1 VPDARRKRP
10 EWWPV
15 ARFEFLRVVRRGDF
29 LVSLVL
35 MPVLSVGLSF
45 GAGWIAN
52 RSANEPVKLAF
63 SSAAPGIDVR
73 LPALD
78 TLATVKWSVVS
89 GANAEPEALKTAIEA
104 KTYDGAVLV
113 PAGFAAGDSVRVLA
127 KRSRPGWVRKVREP
141 LTELARLE
149 RARAAGVDAAGLTA
163 IDEGIR
169 IAETLTR
176 PEAKTSKGDM
186 ITAMA
191 LVFLLLITIYA
202 TAAYLAVGITGE
214 KQARV
219 TEVIV
224 SAIKP
229 QAWMDGKL
237 VAFVLIGML
246 MATVWGGSA
255 LLFAVFSSWQLPPA
269 VSPASIAAYLLFLVA
284 GFAFYVSMF
293 ATILATIK
301 DMQSTSRVQAY
312 FYFIPVIPFIFIE
325 TILDKPESTLAV
337 ILSWIPF
344 FAPMLMPARI
354 ALKAA
359 PAWEWIGALL
369 VLIAATHFMR
379 LLAGTA
385 IRVGM
390 LMYGK
395 EVNLPELLRWAKD

>member
-1 VPDARRKRP
+1 MSDARVNRP

-35 MPVLSVGLSF
+35 MPLLSVGLSF
-45 GAGWIAN
+45 GAGWIAQ

-63 SSAAPGIDVR
+63 ASGAPGIDVK

-78 TLATVKWSVVS
+78 TLKTVNWTVVG
-89 GANAEPEALKTAIEA
+89 GAEADPEALKAAIEE

-113 PAGFAAGDSVRVLA
+113 PAGFASGDSIRVLT

-149 RARAAGVDAAGLTA
+149 RARAAGVDAAELTA
-163 IDEGIR
+163 IDARIA

-186 ITAMA
+186 IAAFA
-191 LVFLLLITIYA
+191 LVILLLITIYA
-202 TAAYLAVGITGE
+202 IAAYLAVGITGE

-224 SAIKP
+224 SAIRP

-237 VAFVLIGML
+237 IAFVCIGML
-246 MATVWGGSA
+246 MAVIWGGSA
-255 LLFAVFSSWQLPPA
+255 LLFAVFSSFQLPPA
-269 VSPASIAAYLLFLVA
+269 VNPGSIAAYLLFLVF

-325 TILDKPESTLAV
+325 TIMEKPESMLAV
-337 ILSWIPF
+337 VLSWIPF

-359 PAWEWIGALL
+359 PTWEWIGALL
-369 VLIAATHFMR
+369 LLIVATYFMR

-395 EVNLPELLRWAKD
+395 EINLPELMRWAKE